1 MTDYGLPVL
10 FSLLVWWLT
19 TGVLLYLHRLPPRT
33 YPWSMIGMTVIAG
46 LALLVHDHASTQV
59 GLGSAYLAFSCGLLL
74 WGWLELAYFTGYLV
88 GPYRRS
94 CPGPCRGWRRFW
106 LAVLTSLYHEL
117 GILITAA
124 VLVAASWEAPNQF
137 GVWSF
142 VVLWLMRWSAKLNL
156 FLGVPNLNEHWL
168 PEQMRFLSSYM
179 RKRPMNLLFP
189 LSITASTILLGLLVE
204 HASEPYCGGFTRV
217 GLMLVSTLLALGIL
231 EHWFLV
237 LPFSEEIIWRW
248 AIREPGC
255 EGPTPRPDYVEFA
268 NGNAQACPEV
278 VPLLARPGRPTGVTS
293 ATGLNKLVP

>member
-1 MTDYGLPVL
+1 MSDYVLPVL
-10 FSLLVWWLT
+10 FSLLIWWLT

-33 YPWSMIGMTVIAG
+33 YPWSMSGMTLLAG
-46 LALLVHDHASTQV
+46 LALFIHDLASAQV
-59 GLGSAYLAFSCGLLL
+59 GLVSAYVAFSCGILL

-88 GPYRRS
+88 GPCRRA
-94 CPGPCRGWRRFW
+94 CPRPCRGWQRFW
-106 LAVLTSLYHEL
+106 LAILTSLYHEL

-124 VLVAASWEAPNQF
+124 VLVVATWNDPNQF

-168 PEQMRFLSSYM
+168 PERMRFLSSYM

-204 HASEPYCGGFTRV
+204 HASEPFCGDFMRV

-248 AIREPGC
+248 AIREPSDELPSPGSGYA
-255 EGPTPRPDYVEFA
+255 ESA
-268 NGNAQACPEV
+268 NACPEV
-278 VPLLARPGRPTGVTS
+278 APFLAGPGRKAGVPS
-293 ATGLNKLVP
+293 ASAINKLVP